1 MELSNNE
8 ITYFCGQMAMI
19 LKAGISSMEGV
30 SMLAEDADSEEGRTI
45 LKGICSVLE
54 EGGSLHLALERAQV
68 FPKYLLDMTEIGEQS
83 GRLDE
88 VMEALAAYYEREEA
102 ISKSIKNAVTY
113 PLIMIG
119 MMVAVILVLI
129 IKVMPIFEQVYIQLG
144 SEMSGFGGSMLAL
157 GGVLSRYSIA
167 FLLLLAILTG
177 CALYFT
183 KSKKGRASLKAF
195 ASGFVLTRS
204 LYDKIAASRF
214 AGGMALCLS
223 SGLDMDESLEMVS
236 RLVDNDRLHAKITGC
251 QEKIASGMGF
261 SEAMGQSGLFTGVYA
276 GMVSVGVKTGATDE
290 VMKKIALQYED
301 AADQSI
307 QKSLSVI
314 EPTLVAVLS
323 VIVGLI
329 LLSVMLPLMG
339 IMSAIG

>member
-177 CALYFT
+177 
-183 KSKKGRASLKAF
+183 
-195 ASGFVLTRS
+195 
-204 LYDKIAASRF
+204 
-214 AGGMALCLS
+214 
-223 SGLDMDESLEMVS
+223 
-236 RLVDNDRLHAKITGC
+236 
-251 QEKIASGMGF
+251 
-261 SEAMGQSGLFTGVYA
+261 
-276 GMVSVGVKTGATDE
+276 
-290 VMKKIALQYED
+290 
-301 AADQSI
+301 
-307 QKSLSVI
+307 
-314 EPTLVAVLS
+314 
-323 VIVGLI
+323 
-329 LLSVMLPLMG
+329 
-339 IMSAIG
+339 

>member
-1 MELSNNE
+1 MELTNNE

-30 SMLAEDADSEEGRTI
+30 SMLAEDADSEEGRAI

-129 IKVMPIFEQVYIQLG
+129 IKVMPIFEQGYSQIG
-144 SEMSGFGGSMLAL
+144 SKRIRREHACSG
-157 GGVLSRYSIA
+157 R
-167 FLLLLAILTG
+167 
-177 CALYFT
+177 
-183 KSKKGRASLKAF
+183 RLKPLF
-195 ASGFVLTRS
+195 HRVSS
-204 LYDKIAASRF
+204 AA
-214 AGGMALCLS
+214 GPPY
-223 SGLDMDESLEMVS
+223 
-236 RLVDNDRLHAKITGC
+236 RLHALFYQK
-251 QEKIASGMGF
+251 QKRSGQPESF
-261 SEAMGQSGLFTGVYA
+261 RIPLCPHQV
-276 GMVSVGVKTGATDE
+276 
-290 VMKKIALQYED
+290 
-301 AADQSI
+301 
-307 QKSLSVI
+307 
-314 EPTLVAVLS
+314 TL
-323 VIVGLI
+323 
-329 LLSVMLPLMG
+329 
-339 IMSAIG
+339 